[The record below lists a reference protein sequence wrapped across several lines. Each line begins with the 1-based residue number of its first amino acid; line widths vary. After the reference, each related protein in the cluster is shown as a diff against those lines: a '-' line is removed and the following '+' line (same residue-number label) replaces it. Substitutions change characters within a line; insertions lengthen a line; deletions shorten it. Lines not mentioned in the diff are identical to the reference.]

1 MERIKRQQA
10 KGGAS
15 KTQNT
20 AAYPMKSVM
29 DDMDPNER
37 QAFKD
42 GTGKRKAP
50 VEETKLGPDR
60 NLQRKKVNATA
71 GPKDEEDPYN
81 EMRQL
86 VQQRANR
93 NQAARKRIVDSD
105 SEESEDDES
114 YDESDVFGADDDS
127 I

>member
-10 KGGAS
+10 KAGAS

-81 EMRQL
+81 E

-114 YDESDVFGADDDS
+114 YDESDVFGGDDDS

>member
-37 QAFKD
+37 
-42 GTGKRKAP
+42 
-50 VEETKLGPDR
+50 
-60 NLQRKKVNATA
+60 
-71 GPKDEEDPYN
+71 
-81 EMRQL
+81 
-86 VQQRANR
+86 
-93 NQAARKRIVDSD
+93 
-105 SEESEDDES
+105 
-114 YDESDVFGADDDS
+114 
-127 I
+127 

>member
-1 MERIKRQQA
+1 M
-10 KGGAS
+10 
-15 KTQNT
+15 
-20 AAYPMKSVM
+20 
-29 DDMDPNER
+29 
-37 QAFKD
+37 
-42 GTGKRKAP
+42 AP

-60 NLQRKKVNATA
+60 NLQRKKVNATS
-71 GPKDEEDPYN
+71 GPKDEDDPYD

-93 NQAARKRIVDSD
+93 NRVAQKKIVDSD
-105 SEESEDDES
+105 SDESVEDDES